1 MQTLGLSSEDK
12 RSDGRLKSIF
22 WPTVDNAWDVNH
34 LGQQGF
40 WICLVI
46 GVFQLIGASFIGS
59 SLLLILG
66 LIAFL
71 IFFLGG
77 IGVREAS
84 WPAAA
89 IVFTMFVAGLAE
101 TMARGTLPGIF
112 SIAAA
117 AILLSNVRA
126 AFLASEWRPAG
137 PDEDRP
143 TRFNESFSDKFVDQM
158 PAKVWPIAR
167 VPFFIVSALYLVLV
181 FAGFAIQIVHRF
193 GTI

>member
-1 MQTLGLSSEDK
+1 MGH
-12 RSDGRLKSIF
+12 
-22 WPTVDNAWDVNH
+22 PA
-34 LGQQGF
+34 
-40 WICLVI
+40 
-46 GVFQLIGASFIGS
+46 FIGS
-59 SLLLILG
+59 SLMLILG

-71 IFFLGG
+71 IFALGG

-84 WPAAA
+84 WPAA
-89 IVFTMFVAGLAE
+89 IVFTMFVAGLAD

-143 TRFNESFSDKFVDQM
+143 TRFNESFGDKFVDQM
-158 PAKVWPIAR
+158 PAKVWPVAR
-167 VPFFIVSALYLVLV
+167 VPFFIISTLYLVLV